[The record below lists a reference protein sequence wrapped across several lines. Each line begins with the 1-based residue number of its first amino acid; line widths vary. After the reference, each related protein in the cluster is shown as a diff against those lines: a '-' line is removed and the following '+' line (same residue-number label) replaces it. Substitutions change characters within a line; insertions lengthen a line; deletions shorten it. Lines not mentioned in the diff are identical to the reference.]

1 MIELGDYL
9 RFLVALVFVLG
20 LIGLFAFA
28 LRRAG
33 ALTMTGARG
42 SHRRLAVQEILPL
55 EGRRRLMLIR
65 RDDRE
70 HLILIGQQGDIVVE
84 SDIDAAE
91 ARETS
96 NRLREEA
103 AAANDA
109 RSDQPASGLFGSLVR
124 SISNGGRK

>member
-33 ALTMTGARG
+33 AMSMTGIRG
-42 SHRRLAVQEILPL
+42 HRRLAIQEVLPL
-55 EGRRRLMLIR
+55 EGRRRLMLVR

-70 HLILIGQQGDIVVE
+70 HLILIGQQGDIVIE

-96 NRLREEA
+96 NRLQLEA
-103 AAANDA
+103 AQEAAQ
-109 RSDQPASGLFGSLVR
+109 QPEKPSAKLFGKLVKTLN
-124 SISNGGRK
+124 NGDRT

>member
-9 RFLVALVFVLG
+9 RFVVALVFVLG

-33 ALTMTGARG
+33 AMSLTGVRG
-42 SHRRLAVQEILPL
+42 HRRLAVQEILPL
-55 EGRRRLMLIR
+55 EGRRRLLLVR

-70 HLILIGQQGDIVVE
+70 HLILIGQQGDMVVE

-103 AAANDA
+103 AAQETQQPDPPAA
-109 RSDQPASGLFGSLVR
+109 RKFRNLVKSL
-124 SISNGGRK
+124 SNGGRK